1 MRAQL
6 HRNKQKQKIG
16 IILID
21 NKIMG
26 KTKGTIRR
34 IQSFMDSPKG
44 RTFTN
49 YIYSWGAAIVILG
62 TLFKLTHIA
71 GANLMLF
78 VGMGAE
84 VIVFFFSAF
93 ERPYELAE
101 EDRKEE
107 RAERRAER
115 DSIGSL
121 PSGATVI
128 IGGNA
133 NAVPAAA
140 SAATSATESSGTGIT
155 IGAIA
160 NSNSPELMPQMDE
173 VTEEYIEKVRTLN
186 EAIKHISDQTEA
198 LGRNM
203 EEMETLAR
211 NLTAVNAMYEIQLRG
226 ASSQLNNLDS
236 VNDQTKKM
244 AEQIEELNQVY
255 SRMLEAMTANMNKP
269 Q

>member
-1 MRAQL
+1 MS
-6 HRNKQKQKIG
+6 KSKG
-16 IILID
+16 IV
-21 NKIMG
+21 
-26 KTKGTIRR
+26 RR

-44 RTFTN
+44 RTWTN

-62 TLFKLTHIA
+62 TLFKLTHIE

-84 VIVFFFSAF
+84 VVVFFFSAF

-107 RAERRAER
+107 RAERRA
-115 DSIGSL
+115 DAGIG
-121 PSGATVI
+121 GGTII
-128 IGGNA
+128 IGG
-133 NAVPAAA
+133 AAA
-140 SAATSATESSGTGIT
+140 GEASSAAAVEGGTT
-155 IGAIA
+155 IVGGAGNVVGAIA
-160 NSNSPELMPQMDE
+160 GSGSPELIPQMDE
-173 VTEEYIEKVRTLN
+173 VTQEYIDKVRSLN
-186 EAIKHISDQTEA
+186 ETIKHISDQTEA

-203 EEMETLAR
+203 EEMETLSR

-226 ASSQLNNLDS
+226 ASSQLTNIDA

-255 SRMLEAMTANMNKP
+255 ARMLEAMTANMNKP

>member
-1 MRAQL
+1 
-6 HRNKQKQKIG
+6 
-16 IILID
+16 
-21 NKIMG
+21 MG
-26 KTKGTIRR
+26 KSKGIVRR

-44 RTFTN
+44 RTYTN

-101 EDRKEE
+101 EDRKED
-107 RAERRAER
+107 RSERRSER
-115 DSIGSL
+115 EAAGYATAGNAAPVAGTAAVAGTVATGGS
-121 PSGATVI
+121 I
-128 IGGNA
+128 IGDI
-133 NAVPAAA
+133 
-140 SAATSATESSGTGIT
+140 ATSST
-155 IGAIA
+155 
-160 NSNSPELMPQMDE
+160 PELIPQMGE
-173 VTEEYIEKVRTLN
+173 VTQEYIEKVRTLN
-186 EAIKHISDQTEA
+186 EAIKQIADQTDS
-198 LGRNM
+198 LSRNM

-226 ASSQLNNLDS
+226 ASSQLSNLDS

-244 AEQIEELNQVY
+244 AQQIEELNHVY
-255 SRMLEAMTANMNKP
+255 SRMLEAMTANMNK
-269 Q
+269 QQ

>member
-1 MRAQL
+1 
-6 HRNKQKQKIG
+6 
-16 IILID
+16 
-21 NKIMG
+21 MG
-26 KTKGTIRR
+26 KSKGIVRR

-44 RTFTN
+44 RTWTN

-107 RAERRAER
+107 RAERRSEYEATGNIIIAGGTTVAG
-115 DSIGSL
+115 DIPATPAGGNIIGNIAT
-121 PSGATVI
+121 SGA
-128 IGGNA
+128 
-133 NAVPAAA
+133 
-140 SAATSATESSGTGIT
+140 
-155 IGAIA
+155 
-160 NSNSPELMPQMDE
+160 PELIPQMDE
-173 VTEEYIEKVRTLN
+173 VTQEYIDKVRSLN
-186 EAIKHISDQTEA
+186 EAIKQISDQTES
-198 LGRNM
+198 LSRNM

-244 AEQIEELNQVY
+244 AQQIEELNHVY

-269 Q
+269 E

>member
-1 MRAQL
+1 MGRTK
-6 HRNKQKQKIG
+6 N
-16 IILID
+16 II
-21 NKIMG
+21 K
-26 KTKGTIRR
+26 R
-34 IQSFMDSPKG
+34 IQTFMDSPKG
-44 RTFTN
+44 RTYTN

-78 VGMGAE
+78 IGMGAE

-101 EDRKEE
+101 EDRKED

-115 DSIGSL
+115 GEPFGMSA
-121 PSGATVI
+121 GATVI
-128 IGGNA
+128 IGGTA
-133 NAVPAAA
+133 GNAVAGTTDGAITTPA
-140 SAATSATESSGTGIT
+140 TTPGVT

-160 NSNSPELMPQMDE
+160 GSNTPELIPQMDE
-173 VTEEYIEKVRTLN
+173 VTEEYIEKVRALN
-186 EAIKHISDQTEA
+186 ETIKHISDQTEA

-203 EEMETLAR
+203 EEMETLSR

-226 ASSQLNNLDS
+226 ASNQLNNLDT

-255 SRMLEAMTANMNKP
+255 SRMLEAMTANMNK
-269 Q
+269 QQ

>member
-1 MRAQL
+1 
-6 HRNKQKQKIG
+6 
-16 IILID
+16 
-21 NKIMG
+21 MG
-26 KTKGTIRR
+26 KTKGIIKRV
-34 IQSFMDSPKG
+34 QSFMDSPKG
-44 RTFTN
+44 RTYTN

-84 VIVFFFSAF
+84 VVVFFFSAF

-101 EDRKEE
+101 EDRKED

-115 DSIGSL
+115 ESFGDL

-128 IGGNA
+128 IGGGAEAA
-133 NAVPAAA
+133 NVAPTTAA
-140 SAATSATESSGTGIT
+140 GVT

-160 NSNSPELMPQMDE
+160 GSNSPELIPQMDQ
-173 VTEEYIEKVRTLN
+173 VTEEYIEKVRALN
-186 EAIKHISDQTEA
+186 ETIKHISDQTEA
-198 LGRNM
+198 LSRNM
-203 EEMETLAR
+203 EEMETLSR
-211 NLTAVNAMYEIQLRG
+211 NLTAVNALYEIQLRG
-226 ASSQLNNLDS
+226 ASSQLNNIDNL
-236 VNDQTKKM
+236 NDQTKKM

>member
-1 MRAQL
+1 
-6 HRNKQKQKIG
+6 
-16 IILID
+16 
-21 NKIMG
+21 
-26 KTKGTIRR
+26 
-34 IQSFMDSPKG
+34 MDSPKG
-44 RTFTN
+44 RTYTN

-78 VGMGAE
+78 IGMGAE

-107 RAERRAER
+107 RAERRSEVY
-115 DSIGSL
+115 
-121 PSGATVI
+121 GAVNESTVI
-128 IGGNA
+128 IGGTQST
-133 NAVPAAA
+133 PAAV
-140 SAATSATESSGTGIT
+140 SGVTV
-155 IGAIA
+155 GAIA
-160 NSNSPELMPQMDE
+160 ASNTPELIPQMDE
-173 VTEEYIEKVRTLN
+173 VTEEYIEKVRALN
-186 EAIKHISDQTEA
+186 ETIKHISDQTEA

-203 EEMETLAR
+203 EEMETLSR

-226 ASSQLNNLDS
+226 ASNQLNNLDT

-244 AEQIEELNQVY
+244 AEQIEELNNVY
-255 SRMLEAMTANMNKP
+255 SRMLDAMTANMNKP

>member
-1 MRAQL
+1 MS
-6 HRNKQKQKIG
+6 KSKG
-16 IILID
+16 IV
-21 NKIMG
+21 
-26 KTKGTIRR
+26 RR

-44 RTFTN
+44 RTWTN

-62 TLFKLTHIA
+62 TLFKLTHIE

-84 VIVFFFSAF
+84 VVVFFFSAF

-107 RAERRAER
+107 RAERRA
-115 DSIGSL
+115 DAGIG
-121 PSGATVI
+121 GGTII
-128 IGGNA
+128 IGG
-133 NAVPAAA
+133 AAA
-140 SAATSATESSGTGIT
+140 GEVSAAAEGGTT
-155 IGAIA
+155 IVGGAGNVVGAIA
-160 NSNSPELMPQMDE
+160 GSGSPELIPQMDE
-173 VTEEYIEKVRTLN
+173 VTQEYIDKVRSLN
-186 EAIKHISDQTEA
+186 ETIKHISDQTEA

-203 EEMETLAR
+203 EEMETLSR

-226 ASSQLNNLDS
+226 ASSQLTNIYA
-236 VNDQTKKM
+236 VNDQTRKM

-255 SRMLEAMTANMNKP
+255 ARMLEAMTANMNKP

>member
-1 MRAQL
+1 
-6 HRNKQKQKIG
+6 
-16 IILID
+16 
-21 NKIMG
+21 MG
-26 KTKGTIRR
+26 KTKGIIRR

-44 RTFTN
+44 RTYTN

-62 TLFKLTHIA
+62 TLFKLTHIE

-78 VGMGAE
+78 IGMGAE

-107 RAERRAER
+107 RAERRADAGGTIIINGGNE
-115 DSIGSL
+115 
-121 PSGATVI
+121 SGDALAPTAGGTTI
-128 IGGNA
+128 IGGSGNA
-133 NAVPAAA
+133 IN
-140 SAATSATESSGTGIT
+140 
-155 IGAIA
+155 AIA
-160 NSNSPELMPQMDE
+160 GSNTPELIPQMDE
-173 VTEEYIEKVRTLN
+173 VTQEYIDKVRALN
-186 EAIKHISDQTEA
+186 ETLKHISDQTEA
-198 LGRNM
+198 LGTNM
-203 EEMETLAR
+203 EEMETLSR

-226 ASSQLNNLDS
+226 ASSQLNNIDA

>member
-1 MRAQL
+1 MSK
-6 HRNKQKQKIG
+6 NKG
-16 IILID
+16 II
-21 NKIMG
+21 K
-26 KTKGTIRR
+26 R
-34 IQSFMDSPKG
+34 IQTFMDSPKG
-44 RTFTN
+44 RTYTN

-107 RAERRAER
+107 RAERRSEYEGTYGTPA
-115 DSIGSL
+115 
-121 PSGATVI
+121 GATVI
-128 IGGNA
+128 IGGTVAGTTGNA
-133 NAVPAAA
+133 
-140 SAATSATESSGTGIT
+140 ESGTTDCTMATPATTSGVT

-160 NSNSPELMPQMDE
+160 GSNSPELIPQMDE
-173 VTEEYIEKVRTLN
+173 VTEEYIEKVRALN
-186 EAIKHISDQTEA
+186 ETIKHISDQTEA

-203 EEMETLAR
+203 EEMETLSR

-226 ASSQLNNLDS
+226 ASSQLNNIDT

-244 AEQIEELNQVY
+244 AEQIEELNNVY

>member
-1 MRAQL
+1 
-6 HRNKQKQKIG
+6 
-16 IILID
+16 
-21 NKIMG
+21 MG
-26 KTKGTIRR
+26 KTKGLVRR

-71 GANLMLF
+71 GANIMLF

-115 DSIGSL
+115 ESMGNIPG
-121 PSGATVI
+121 GATVI
-128 IGGNA
+128 IGGNV
-133 NAVPAAA
+133 NAAPAAESGA
-140 SAATSATESSGTGIT
+140 VAATSAPSTIGTGVT

-160 NSNSPELMPQMDE
+160 GSNTPELIPQMDA
-173 VTEEYIEKVRTLN
+173 VTEEYIEKVRALN
-186 EAIKHISDQTEA
+186 ETIKHISDQTEA

-203 EEMETLAR
+203 EEMETLSR

-226 ASSQLNNLDS
+226 ASSQLNNIDN

>member
-1 MRAQL
+1 
-6 HRNKQKQKIG
+6 
-16 IILID
+16 
-21 NKIMG
+21 MG
-26 KTKGTIRR
+26 KTKGIIKRV
-34 IQSFMDSPKG
+34 QSFMDSPKG
-44 RTFTN
+44 RTYTN

-84 VIVFFFSAF
+84 VVVFFFSAF

-101 EDRKEE
+101 EDRKED

-115 DSIGSL
+115 ESFGDL

-128 IGGNA
+128 IGA
-133 NAVPAAA
+133 PAESIPATA
-140 SAATSATESSGTGIT
+140 SSTGVNIR
-155 IGAIA
+155 AIA
-160 NSNSPELMPQMDE
+160 DSNSPELIPQMDQ
-173 VTEEYIEKVRTLN
+173 VTEEYIEKVRALN
-186 EAIKHISDQTEA
+186 ETIKHISDQTEA
-198 LGRNM
+198 LSRNM
-203 EEMETLAR
+203 EEMETLSR

-226 ASSQLNNLDS
+226 ASSQLNNIDN

>member
-1 MRAQL
+1 
-6 HRNKQKQKIG
+6 
-16 IILID
+16 
-21 NKIMG
+21 MG
-26 KTKGTIRR
+26 KTKGIIKR

-44 RTFTN
+44 RTYTN

-101 EDRKEE
+101 EDRKED
-107 RAERRAER
+107 RAERRAEFY
-115 DSIGSL
+115 GSENL

-128 IGGNA
+128 IGGDTKA
-133 NAVPAAA
+133 APATGTTATTAA
-140 SAATSATESSGTGIT
+140 GVT

-160 NSNSPELMPQMDE
+160 GSNSPELIPQMDA
-173 VTEEYIEKVRTLN
+173 VTEEYIEKVRALN
-186 EAIKHISDQTEA
+186 ETIKHISDQTEA

-203 EEMETLAR
+203 EEMETLSR

-226 ASSQLNNLDS
+226 ASNQLNNIDS

>member
-1 MRAQL
+1 
-6 HRNKQKQKIG
+6 
-16 IILID
+16 
-21 NKIMG
+21 MG
-26 KTKGTIRR
+26 KTKGTIKR

-44 RTFTN
+44 RTYTN

-101 EDRKEE
+101 EDRKED
-107 RAERRAER
+107 RAERRAEFY
-115 DSIGSL
+115 GSENL

-128 IGGNA
+128 IGGSA
-133 NAVPAAA
+133 EATPATADTTATAA
-140 SAATSATESSGTGIT
+140 GVT

-160 NSNSPELMPQMDE
+160 GSNSPELIPQMDA
-173 VTEEYIEKVRTLN
+173 VTEEYIEKVRALN
-186 EAIKHISDQTEA
+186 ETIKHISDQTEA

-203 EEMETLAR
+203 EEMETLSR

-226 ASSQLNNLDS
+226 ASSQLNNIDS

>member
-1 MRAQL
+1 
-6 HRNKQKQKIG
+6 
-16 IILID
+16 
-21 NKIMG
+21 MG
-26 KTKGTIRR
+26 KTKGLVKR

-44 RTFTN
+44 RTYTN

-71 GANLMLF
+71 GANIMLF

-84 VIVFFFSAF
+84 VVVFFFSAF

-101 EDRKEE
+101 EDRKED

-115 DSIGSL
+115 DSIGNI
-121 PSGATVI
+121 PAGATVI
-128 IGGNA
+128 IGGSVNA
-133 NAVPAAA
+133 APAAESAAATIPAAA
-140 SAATSATESSGTGIT
+140 PASAGVT

-160 NSNSPELMPQMDE
+160 GSNTPELIPQMDA
-173 VTEEYIEKVRTLN
+173 VTEEYIEKVRALN
-186 EAIKHISDQTEA
+186 ETIKHISDQTEA

-203 EEMETLAR
+203 EEMETLSR

-226 ASSQLNNLDS
+226 ASSQLNNIDN

>member
-1 MRAQL
+1 
-6 HRNKQKQKIG
+6 
-16 IILID
+16 
-21 NKIMG
+21 MG
-26 KTKGTIRR
+26 KTKSIIKRV
-34 IQSFMDSPKG
+34 QSFMDSPKG
-44 RTFTN
+44 RTYTN

-84 VIVFFFSAF
+84 VVVFFFSAF

-101 EDRKEE
+101 EDRKED

-115 DSIGSL
+115 ESFGDL

-128 IGGNA
+128 IGA
-133 NAVPAAA
+133 PAESIPATA
-140 SAATSATESSGTGIT
+140 SSTGVNIR
-155 IGAIA
+155 AIA
-160 NSNSPELMPQMDE
+160 NSNSPELIPQMDE
-173 VTEEYIEKVRTLN
+173 VTEEYIEKVRALN
-186 EAIKHISDQTEA
+186 ETIKHISDQTEA
-198 LGRNM
+198 LSRNM
-203 EEMETLAR
+203 EEMETLSR

-226 ASSQLNNLDS
+226 ASSQLNNIDN

>member
-1 MRAQL
+1 MT
-6 HRNKQKQKIG
+6 
-16 IILID
+16 
-21 NKIMG
+21 
-26 KTKGTIRR
+26 KTKGIVRR

-44 RTFTN
+44 RTYTN

-62 TLFKLTHIA
+62 TLFKLTHIP

-101 EDRKEE
+101 EDRAEE
-107 RAERRAER
+107 RAERRTEGGT
-115 DSIGSL
+115 IIINGT
-121 PSGATVI
+121 PAT
-128 IGGNA
+128 NA
-133 NAVPAAA
+133 SDIVATNGAVPASGNIVGQIAG
-140 SAATSATESSGTGIT
+140 SGT
-155 IGAIA
+155 
-160 NSNSPELMPQMDE
+160 PELMPQMDE
-173 VTEEYIEKVRTLN
+173 VTQEYIDKVRTLN
-186 EAIKHISDQTEA
+186 ETLKHISDQTDA
-198 LGRNM
+198 LSRNM
-203 EEMETLAR
+203 EEMETLSR

-226 ASSQLNNLDS
+226 AGNQLSNIDA

-255 SRMLEAMTANMNKP
+255 GRMLEAMTANMNKP

>member
-1 MRAQL
+1 MA
-6 HRNKQKQKIG
+6 
-16 IILID
+16 
-21 NKIMG
+21 
-26 KTKGTIRR
+26 KTKGIIRR

-44 RTFTN
+44 RTYTN

-62 TLFKLTHIA
+62 TLFKLTHIP
-71 GANLMLF
+71 GANIMLF

-101 EDRKEE
+101 EDRAEE
-107 RAERRAER
+107 RAERRAE
-115 DSIGSL
+115 G
-121 PSGATVI
+121 GTVI
-128 IGGNA
+128 IGGTFPVGDIQGVA
-133 NAVPAAA
+133 AVEGTA
-140 SAATSATESSGTGIT
+140 SASGNIVGQIAGSGT
-155 IGAIA
+155 
-160 NSNSPELMPQMDE
+160 PELIPQMDE
-173 VTEEYIEKVRTLN
+173 VTQEYIDKVRTLN
-186 EAIKHISDQTEA
+186 ETLQHISDQTEA
-198 LGRNM
+198 LSRNM
-203 EEMETLAR
+203 QEMDTLSR

-226 ASSQLNNLDS
+226 AGNQLSNIDA

>member
-1 MRAQL
+1 MS
-6 HRNKQKQKIG
+6 KSKG
-16 IILID
+16 IV
-21 NKIMG
+21 
-26 KTKGTIRR
+26 RR

-44 RTFTN
+44 RTWTN

-62 TLFKLTHIA
+62 TLFKLTHIE

-84 VIVFFFSAF
+84 VVVFFFSAF

-107 RAERRAER
+107 RAERRA
-115 DSIGSL
+115 DAGIG
-121 PSGATVI
+121 GGTII
-128 IGGNA
+128 IGGGVA
-133 NAVPAAA
+133 GEASSAAA
-140 SAATSATESSGTGIT
+140 VEGGTTIVGGTGNVV
-155 IGAIA
+155 GAIA
-160 NSNSPELMPQMDE
+160 GSGSPELIPQMDE
-173 VTEEYIEKVRTLN
+173 VTQEYIDKVRALN
-186 EAIKHISDQTEA
+186 ETIKHISDQTDA

-203 EEMETLAR
+203 EEMETLSR

-226 ASSQLNNLDS
+226 ASSQLTNIDA
-236 VNDQTKKM
+236 VNDQTRKM

-255 SRMLEAMTANMNKP
+255 ARMLEAMTANMNKP

>member
-1 MRAQL
+1 MA
-6 HRNKQKQKIG
+6 
-16 IILID
+16 
-21 NKIMG
+21 
-26 KTKGTIRR
+26 KTKGIIRR

-44 RTFTN
+44 RTYTN

-62 TLFKLTHIA
+62 TLFKLTHIS
-71 GANLMLF
+71 GANIMLF

-101 EDRKEE
+101 EDRAEE
-107 RAERRAER
+107 RAERRAE
-115 DSIGSL
+115 G
-121 PSGATVI
+121 GTVI
-128 IGGNA
+128 IGGTLPVGDIQGVA
-133 NAVPAAA
+133 AVEGTA
-140 SAATSATESSGTGIT
+140 SASGNIVGQ
-155 IGAIA
+155 IA
-160 NSNSPELMPQMDE
+160 GSGSPELIPQMDE
-173 VTEEYIEKVRTLN
+173 VTQEYIDKVRTLN
-186 EAIKHISDQTEA
+186 ETLQHISDQTEA
-198 LGRNM
+198 LSRNM
-203 EEMETLAR
+203 QEMDTLSR

-226 ASSQLNNLDS
+226 AGNQLSNIDA

>member
-1 MRAQL
+1 
-6 HRNKQKQKIG
+6 
-16 IILID
+16 
-21 NKIMG
+21 MG
-26 KTKGTIRR
+26 KTKGTVRR

-115 DSIGSL
+115 ESTGDI

-128 IGGNA
+128 IGGSVN
-133 NAVPAAA
+133 AAA
-140 SAATSATESSGTGIT
+140 ATESVAAATASASSGTGVT

-160 NSNSPELMPQMDE
+160 GSNTPQLIPQMDE
-173 VTEEYIEKVRTLN
+173 VTEEYIEKVRALN
-186 EAIKHISDQTEA
+186 ETIKHISDQTEA

-203 EEMETLAR
+203 EEMETLSR

-226 ASSQLNNLDS
+226 ASNQLNNIDT

-244 AEQIEELNQVY
+244 AEQIEELNNVY

>member
-1 MRAQL
+1 
-6 HRNKQKQKIG
+6 
-16 IILID
+16 
-21 NKIMG
+21 MG
-26 KTKGTIRR
+26 KTKGTIKR

-44 RTFTN
+44 RTYTN

-101 EDRKEE
+101 EDRKED
-107 RAERRAER
+107 RAERRAEFY
-115 DSIGSL
+115 GSENL

-128 IGGNA
+128 IGGSA
-133 NAVPAAA
+133 EAAPVTGA
-140 SAATSATESSGTGIT
+140 TTATAAGVT

-160 NSNSPELMPQMDE
+160 GSNSPELIPQMDA
-173 VTEEYIEKVRTLN
+173 VTEEYIEKVRALN
-186 EAIKHISDQTEA
+186 ETIKHISDQTEA

-203 EEMETLAR
+203 EEMETLSR

-226 ASSQLNNLDS
+226 ASSQLNNIDS

>member
-1 MRAQL
+1 
-6 HRNKQKQKIG
+6 
-16 IILID
+16 
-21 NKIMG
+21 MG
-26 KTKGTIRR
+26 KTKGIIKRV
-34 IQSFMDSPKG
+34 QSFMDSPKG
-44 RTFTN
+44 RTLTN

-84 VIVFFFSAF
+84 VVVFFFSAF

-101 EDRKEE
+101 EDRKED
-107 RAERRAER
+107 RAERRAKRETLG
-115 DSIGSL
+115 DL

-128 IGGNA
+128 IGGGAEAA
-133 NAVPAAA
+133 NVAPATAA
-140 SAATSATESSGTGIT
+140 GVT

-160 NSNSPELMPQMDE
+160 GSNSPELIPQMDE
-173 VTEEYIEKVRTLN
+173 VTEEYIKKVRALN
-186 EAIKHISDQTEA
+186 ETIKHISDQTEA

-203 EEMETLAR
+203 EEMETLSR

-226 ASSQLNNLDS
+226 ASSQLNNIDN

-269 Q
+269 QSEPQTPRRA

>member
-1 MRAQL
+1 
-6 HRNKQKQKIG
+6 
-16 IILID
+16 
-21 NKIMG
+21 MG
-26 KTKGTIRR
+26 KTKGIIKR

-44 RTFTN
+44 RTYTN

-84 VIVFFFSAF
+84 VVVFFFSAF

-101 EDRKEE
+101 EDRKED

-115 DSIGSL
+115 ESFGDL

-128 IGGNA
+128 IGA
-133 NAVPAAA
+133 PAESIPATA
-140 SAATSATESSGTGIT
+140 SSTGVNIR
-155 IGAIA
+155 AIA
-160 NSNSPELMPQMDE
+160 DSNSPELIPQMDQ
-173 VTEEYIEKVRTLN
+173 VTEEYIEKVRALN
-186 EAIKHISDQTEA
+186 ETIKHISDQTEA
-198 LGRNM
+198 LSRNM
-203 EEMETLAR
+203 EEMETLSR

-226 ASSQLNNLDS
+226 ASSQLNNIDN

>member
-1 MRAQL
+1 
-6 HRNKQKQKIG
+6 
-16 IILID
+16 
-21 NKIMG
+21 MG
-26 KTKGTIRR
+26 KSKGIVRR

-44 RTFTN
+44 RTYTN

-101 EDRKEE
+101 EDRKED
-107 RAERRAER
+107 RSERRSER
-115 DSIGSL
+115 EAAGYAAAGNAAPVATGGS
-121 PSGATVI
+121 I
-128 IGGNA
+128 IGDI
-133 NAVPAAA
+133 
-140 SAATSATESSGTGIT
+140 ATSST
-155 IGAIA
+155 
-160 NSNSPELMPQMDE
+160 PELIPQMGD
-173 VTEEYIEKVRTLN
+173 VTQEYIEKVRTLN
-186 EAIKHISDQTEA
+186 EAIKQIADQTDS
-198 LGRNM
+198 LSRNM

-244 AEQIEELNQVY
+244 AQQIEELNHVY

-269 Q
+269 E